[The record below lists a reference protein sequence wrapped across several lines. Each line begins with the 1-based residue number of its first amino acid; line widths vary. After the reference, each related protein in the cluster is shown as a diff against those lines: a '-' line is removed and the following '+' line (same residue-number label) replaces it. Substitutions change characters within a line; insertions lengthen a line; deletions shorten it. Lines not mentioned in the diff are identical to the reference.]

1 MLEGWPRV
9 ESVGDEGRG
18 ARAVVREDGNERT
31 TSVTVTCTSLA
42 SQPASLPGR
51 GESACLCLRYHWK
64 WRVVQMGG
72 WLVGWL
78 GGKGGLRRER
88 VAEG

>member
-9 ESVGDEGRG
+9 ESVGDEERG
-18 ARAVVREDGNERT
+18 ARAVVREDENERT

-42 SQPASLPGR
+42 SLP
-51 GESACLCLRYHWK
+51 
-64 WRVVQMGG
+64 GG